1 MGLFREKLLLSQMP
15 YPKITK
21 LWGLLEYKPQW
32 MLSPQGWGILTICLI
47 IVLIVILRTV
57 QLFLVVSQPIPSQ
70 ILVVEGWMDEY
81 GMKAAKMEFEQGK
94 YDLILTTGEEL
105 GEGSVLARYKSYAG
119 LAEAMLINLGVD
131 PHKIVVISTPRVK
144 KDRTATSALAIKN
157 WILASSLP
165 INAINLY
172 SYDAHSRRS
181 WFIFSR
187 ILYPE
192 ITVGILA
199 YPSPFYEPAKWWA
212 SSEGFRTITS
222 EAIAYLYAILIWQ
235 FIG

>member
-1 MGLFREKLLLSQMP
+1 MS

-21 LWGLLEYKPQW
+21 LWGLLEYKQQW
-32 MLSPQGWGILTICLI
+32 TLSMQGWGIVCIFLI
-47 IVLIVILRTV
+47 IVLMVILTAI
-57 QLFLVVSQPIPSQ
+57 QPFLVISQPISAK

-81 GMKAAKMEFEQGK
+81 AMQAVKKEFKQGK

-105 GEGSVLARYKSYAG
+105 GEGSVLASYKSYAG

-131 PHKIVVISTPRVK
+131 PHKIVVIPTPRLK
-144 KDRTATSALAIKN
+144 KDRTAASALAVKN
-157 WILASSLP
+157 WILQSSLS
-165 INAINLY
+165 IKAVNLY

-181 WFIFSR
+181 WFILSR
-187 ILYPE
+187 VLSPE
-192 ITVGILA
+192 IAVGIIA

-212 SSEGFRTITS
+212 SSEGFRTIIS

-235 FIG
+235 FTG

>member
-1 MGLFREKLLLSQMP
+1 MP

-32 MLSPQGWGILTICLI
+32 TLSLQGWGILTISLI
-47 IVLIVILRTV
+47 IVLILILRTV
-57 QLFLVVSQPIPSQ
+57 QPFLVVSQPIPSQ

-81 GMKAAKMEFEQGK
+81 GMKAAKMEFQQGK

-105 GEGSVLARYKSYAG
+105 GEGSILASYKSYAG

-131 PHKIVVISTPRVK
+131 PHKIVVIPTPRLK
-144 KDRTATSALAIKN
+144 KDRTAASALAIKN

-192 ITVGILA
+192 IAVGILA

-212 SSEGFRTITS
+212 SSEGFRTISS